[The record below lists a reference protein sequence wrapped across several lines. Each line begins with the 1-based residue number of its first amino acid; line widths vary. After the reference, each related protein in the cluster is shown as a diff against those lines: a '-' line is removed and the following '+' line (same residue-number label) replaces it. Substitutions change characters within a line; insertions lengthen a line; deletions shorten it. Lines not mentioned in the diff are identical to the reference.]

1 LKLQYS
7 FNASRDVPRPVFV
20 GHSSRGKPAVKAL
33 ALALGARGI
42 DPWLDKWGIGAGD
55 DIVAG
60 INAGLE
66 VAGPASVFSCHSR
79 ESRWVEAEVSYLTYA
94 GIQENKVLIP
104 VVLGADAYVLLLRPL
119 ARRDSGAARDSSG
132 SWSSSSVSV

>member
-1 LKLQYS
+1 MLGSNESWHCSIANVTLVEIAILLQ
-7 FNASRDVPRPVFV
+7 REPRRAEAGLCRPFV
-20 GHSSRGKPAVKAL
+20 QGQAGSQ
-33 ALALGARGI
+33 GA
-42 DPWLDKWGIGAGD
+42 
-55 DIVAG
+55 AG

-104 VVLGADAYVLLLRPL
+104 VVLGADAYVPLLRPL